1 MERDDYTDGGTSASP
16 PTATRLSVT
25 PPPTTSTGGTAYPD
39 AEEAGSPD
47 SPRPESEFH
56 AFFEQHHRQ
65 LARLAYLL
73 TSDHDAADDI
83 TADAFTAAWRHWGR
97 VRQVDNPLA
106 YMRRTVANMATSRLR
121 RIMRERRGLGMLG
134 TMAETHCVDT
144 DVPAVVDVRAAL
156 MSLPTRKREC
166 VVLRYAFDLSEH
178 ETARTL
184 GISIGTVKSQTSKG
198 AGELERLLETSVR
211 DTERLTPS
219 PPAAAPSAQSRK
231 KSGARKGLP
240 RPRREADPPARLRG
254 GEAT

>member
-1 MERDDYTDGGTSASP
+1 MERDDYTDGDESAGP
-16 PTATRLSVT
+16 PTATSAT
-25 PPPTTSTGGTAYPD
+25 AISTGGAAHPD
-39 AEEAGSPD
+39 AEESGFPD
-47 SPRPESEFH
+47 APRAEAEFH

-97 VRQVDNPLA
+97 VRRVDNPLA

-134 TMAETHCVDT
+134 NMAETHCVDA
-144 DVPAVVDVRAAL
+144 DVPAIVDVRAAL
-156 MSLPTRKREC
+156 MSLPARKREC

-184 GISIGTVKSQTSKG
+184 GISVGTVKSQTSKG

-211 DTERLTPS
+211 DTDRWTSS
-219 PPAAAPSAQSRK
+219 PPAAAASASAQSKK

-240 RPRREADPPARLRG
+240 RPRREADPSARLRG

>member
-1 MERDDYTDGGTSASP
+1 MERDNYTDGDRSASP
-16 PTATRLSVT
+16 
-25 PPPTTSTGGTAYPD
+25 
-39 AEEAGSPD
+39 EA
-47 SPRPESEFH
+47 EFH
-56 AFFEQHHRQ
+56 VFFEQHHRQ

-73 TSDHDAADDI
+73 TNDHDAADDI
-83 TADAFTAAWRHWGR
+83 TADAFTAAWRHWAR

-134 TMAETHCVDT
+134 NMAETNSVDT

-156 MSLPTRKREC
+156 MSLPARKREC

-184 GISIGTVKSQTSKG
+184 GISVGTVKSQTSKG
-198 AGELERLLETSVR
+198 AGELERLLAASAHETAWAA
-211 DTERLTPS
+211 PS
-219 PPAAAPSAQSRK
+219 PPVATPPARGGTK
-231 KSGARKGLP
+231 TGVRKGLS
-240 RPRREADPPARLRG
+240 RPRRGVDPPARLRG